1 MAAAL
6 FVCFT
11 ESSHVDSQSVEAFQ
25 FLLKSPMLH
34 SIHQVVSKKK
44 VFFDYLSSESEFNH
58 VFPRPVI
65 LSMNSAGSTF

>member
-34 SIHQVVSKKK
+34 SIHQVVSNK

-58 VFPRPVI
+58 VLPRPVI